1 MQFIQAVARYNAE
14 KFDKKTLE
22 NDQYAFSHLL
32 PFIGDLPL
40 SQINM
45 NTLWPFIHQRR
56 LTVKNSTINRD
67 LEVVRHILNLAKKE
81 WCLLESVPFIR
92 MLKEPPPRVRF
103 LTQSEADR
111 LLLAL
116 PHHLQPVIQYA
127 LATGCRRAEILNLEW
142 SRVDLKRQ
150 VAWLDHGTTKNGA
163 ARGIPLNRD
172 ALIALEM
179 SRSRNA
185 RWVFTYLNEPMVGI
199 GSAFKKALKRADI
212 NNFRFHDLRH
222 TWASWHV
229 MAGTPLYDLMT
240 LGGWKTMDCVQR
252 YAHLAPEH
260 LASAASRIE
269 RLAPTVDHQ
278 AAS

>member
-1 MQFIQAVARYNAE
+1 MYFLDAVARYNKE
-14 KFDKKTLE
+14 KFDKKTLA
-22 NDQYAFSHLL
+22 NDQYCFAELI
-32 PFIGDLPL
+32 PFLSDLQL

-45 NTLWPFIHQRR
+45 NTLWPYIHHRR
-56 LTVKNSTINRD
+56 LTVKNATINRE
-67 LEVVRHILNLAKKE
+67 LEVVRHILNLAQKE
-81 WCLLESVPFIR
+81 WLCLDVVPFIR
-92 MLKEPPPRVRF
+92 MLKESPPRVRF

-127 LATGCRRAEILNLEW
+127 LSTGCRRSEILKLEW
-142 SRVDLKRQ
+142 SRVNMNRK
-150 VAWLDHGTTKNGA
+150 VAWLNHGATKNGA

-179 SRSRNA
+179 AKSRNS
-185 RWVFTYLNEPMVGI
+185 RWVFTYKGNPMVGI
-199 GSAFKKALKRADI
+199 GSAFKKGLKRAEIKD
-212 NNFRFHDLRH
+212 FRFHDLRH

-229 MAGTPLYDLMT
+229 MSGTPLYDLMT

-260 LASAASRIE
+260 LANAASRIE
-269 RLAPTVDHQ
+269 RFCVFK
-278 AAS
+278 

>member
-1 MQFIQAVARYNAE
+1 MEFIQAVARYNAE

-22 NDQYAFSHLL
+22 NDSYAFIHLI
-32 PFIGDLPL
+32 PFIGDLYL
-40 SQINM
+40 SDINM
-45 NTLWPFIHQRR
+45 NTLWPFIHHRR
-56 LTVKNSTINRD
+56 RTVKNATINRE
-67 LEVVRHILNLAKKE
+67 LEVVRCILNLAHKE
-81 WCLLESVPFIR
+81 WQCLESVPFLR

-103 LTQSEADR
+103 LTRSEADR

-127 LATGCRRAEILNLEW
+127 LATGCRRSEILKLEW
-142 SRVDLKRQ
+142 SRVDLDRK
-150 VAWLDHGTTKNGA
+150 VAWLDHGTTKNGS

-179 SRSRNA
+179 CKSRNSK
-185 RWVFTYLNEPMVGI
+185 WVFTYSNQPMVGI
-199 GSAFKKALKRADI
+199 GSAFKKALKRANI
-212 NNFRFHDLRH
+212 SNFRFHDLRH

-229 MAGTPLYDLMT
+229 MSGTPLYDLMT

-260 LASAASRIE
+260 LASAARRIE
-269 RLAPTVDHQ
+269 RTNYSNCSLFN
-278 AAS
+278 

>member
-1 MQFIQAVARYNAE
+1 MQFIQAVSRYNAE

-22 NDQYAFSHLL
+22 NDQYAFTNLL
-32 PFIGDLPL
+32 PFIGDLSL
-40 SQINM
+40 DQVNM
-45 NTLWPFIHQRR
+45 DTLWPFIHHRR
-56 LTVKNSTINRD
+56 FSVKNATINRE
-67 LEVVRHILNLAKKE
+67 LEVVRHILNLAHKE
-81 WCLLESVPFIR
+81 WLCLEVVPFIR
-92 MLKEPPPRVRF
+92 MFKESPPRVRF

-127 LATGCRRAEILNLEW
+127 LSTGCRRSEILKLEW
-142 SRVDLKRQ
+142 SRVSMNRK
-150 VAWLDHGTTKNGA
+150 VAWLNHGTTKNGA

-179 SRSRNA
+179 AKSRNS
-185 RWVFTYLNEPMVGI
+185 RWVFTYKGNPMVGI
-199 GSAFKKALKRADI
+199 GSAFKKALKRAEIKD
-212 NNFRFHDLRH
+212 FRFHDLRH

-252 YAHLAPEH
+252 YSHLAPEH
-260 LASAASRIE
+260 LAVAATRIE
-269 RLAPTVDHQ
+269 RLHNRL
-278 AAS
+278 

>member
-1 MQFIQAVARYNAE
+1 MQFIQSVARYNAE
-14 KFDKKTLE
+14 KFDKKTLQ
-22 NDQYAFSHLL
+22 NDQYAFTQLL

-40 SQINM
+40 GQINM
-45 NTLWPFIHQRR
+45 NTLWPFIHHRR
-56 LTVKNSTINRD
+56 LSVKNATINRE
-67 LEVVRHILNLAKKE
+67 LEVVRCILNLAHKE
-81 WCLLESVPFIR
+81 WQCLESVPFVR

-142 SRVDLKRQ
+142 SRVDRRRK

-172 ALIALEM
+172 AMIALEM

-199 GSAFKKALKRADI
+199 GSAFKKALRRAEID
-212 NNFRFHDLRH
+212 NFRFHDLRH

-260 LASAASRIE
+260 LATAACRIE
-269 RLAPTVDHQ
+269 RVDYSHC
-278 AAS
+278 S